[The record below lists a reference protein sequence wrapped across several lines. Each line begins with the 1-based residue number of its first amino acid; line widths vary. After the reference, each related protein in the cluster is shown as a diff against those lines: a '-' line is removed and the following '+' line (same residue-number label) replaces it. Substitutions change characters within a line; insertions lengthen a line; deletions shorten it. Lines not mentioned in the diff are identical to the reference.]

1 MRFFETKLQVIT
13 IFLQVFVLQICLS
26 ITKKYPCSRNRVT
39 LFICIEGPLKY
50 EDLSKS
56 GMFYKHL
63 QKEM

>member
-1 MRFFETKLQVIT
+1 MRCFETKLQVIT

-26 ITKKYPCSRNRVT
+26 ITKKYPYSRDRVT
-39 LFICIEGPLKY
+39 LLICTEGSLKY

-63 QKEM
+63 QKEI